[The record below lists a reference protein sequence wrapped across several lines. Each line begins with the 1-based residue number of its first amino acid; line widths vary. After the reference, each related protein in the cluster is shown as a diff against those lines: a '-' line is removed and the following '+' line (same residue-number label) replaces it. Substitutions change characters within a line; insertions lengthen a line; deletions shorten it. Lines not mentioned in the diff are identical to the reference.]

1 MAIKDL
7 TVLEKVK
14 TALRIKSDA
23 YNTEIQSLIAACKAD
38 LFIAGVESVDET
50 DALTAQAIIIYCKAH
65 FGYDENSERFR
76 QAYES
81 LKMVMALAREYEEDV
96 TEVV

>member
-1 MAIKDL
+1 M
-7 TVLEKVK
+7 LEKVK

-23 YNTEIQSLIAACKAD
+23 YNTEIRSLITACKGD
-38 LFIAGVESVDET
+38 LFIAGVERVDED

-65 FGYDENSERFR
+65 FGYDETSEKF
-76 QAYES
+76 QNAYES
-81 LKMVMALAREYEEDV
+81 LKKVMALAREYEEDV